1 MSNAP
6 KKNTKNI
13 RTPQLQGSRRKG
25 KQSQEEKWTTKSY
38 LIWFLKIWALGC
50 LSHFASSS
58 FLWSFPSLVDLGCF
72 LIVSGHK
79 SEKPQAESCSD
90 GTKAN
95 PNLCFVWNFYQNGSV
110 LFTLACYQG
119 KYWVI
124 RWNLLQPSVKD
135 YWTRLVVWLVKYY
148 VDIVRKVFALVRNC
162 TNFVLEAYWNARII
176 RLSAFTLK
184 VLRKVL
190 MRKEEKYYSV
200 SQERRPAT
208 VNCCVILISLW
219 FRCFTKNWRSSAL
232 SYSKNDLF
240 VLCWRGT

>member
-1 MSNAP
+1 MSTWLP
-6 KKNTKNI
+6 I
-13 RTPQLQGSRRKG
+13 SFR
-25 KQSQEEKWTTKSY
+25 
-38 LIWFLKIWALGC
+38 LIKFPLG
-50 LSHFASSS
+50 
-58 FLWSFPSLVDLGCF
+58 FPSLVDLGCF

-95 PNLCFVWNFYQNGSV
+95 PNLCFVWNFYQNGLV

-162 TNFVLEAYWNARII
+162 TNFVIAYWNARII

-200 SQERRPAT
+200 SSHQSLVSLLQRTGGRQHYHTPKMLRA
-208 VNCCVILISLW
+208 LI
-219 FRCFTKNWRSSAL
+219 CF
-232 SYSKNDLF
+232 
-240 VLCWRGT
+240 WRGT